1 MQIDCR
7 GLECPK
13 PIIETKDALN
23 ELSIGDKLEIA
34 VNSPAPL
41 ANVQKFLSA
50 NGLEFDIFQNGSE
63 YTITVVKSHELM
75 EIDMQNYSCEM
86 DFQKHKILF
95 LKDDKVGSDPI
106 GKGLLTKFLSTISA
120 VQADK
125 RVTHIICVNEAVL
138 MTTNRSHPSFA
149 VLKDLSS
156 FGINVLSCG
165 SCLEALGLVDRLGV
179 GQISNAFEIMNLMLE
194 NETVY
199 L

>member
-165 SCLEALGLVDRLGV
+165 SCLESLGLVDRLGV

>member
-13 PIIETKDALN
+13 PIIKTRDALN
-23 ELSIGDKLEIA
+23 ELSIGDKLEIV
-34 VNSPAPL
+34 VNSPASL

-50 NGLEFDIFQNGSE
+50 NGLEFNISQNGSE
-63 YTITVVKSHELM
+63 YTVTAVKSCDLT
-75 EIDMQNYSCEM
+75 EIDIQNYSCET
-86 DFQKHKILF
+86 DFKKHKVLF
-95 LKDDKVGSDPI
+95 LKYDKVGSDPI
-106 GKGLLTKFLSTISA
+106 GKGLLTKFLSAISA
-120 VQADK
+120 VQANK

-156 FGINVLSCG
+156 LGINVLSCG
-165 SCLEALGLVDRLGV
+165 SCLESFGLVDRLGV
-179 GQISNAFEIMNLMLE
+179 GQISNAFEIMSLMLE